1 MRKIEILQ
9 QNIEQHTSCSIE
21 KQKKLINWFN
31 KQNLLI
37 KIDIFKEQ
45 KNQYFKLK
53 QSLENNSDALSFSSF
68 ILAIDSFYRRERQL
82 KKKNST
88 ENLSSIKSQTDFSI
102 KKFRKLRKKE
112 KREKLLNI
120 WSVIKSMREENYSFR
135 DISLYIKQ
143 RHRFEVSHTYISR
156 CWKELEN
163 GF

>member
-1 MRKIEILQ
+1 MRDIEILQ

-45 KNQYFKLK
+45 KNQYFRLK
-53 QSLENNSDALSFSSF
+53 QSFDNNDVLSFTSF
-68 ILAIDSFYRRERQL
+68 ILAIDVFFQKEQQL
-82 KKKNST
+82 KKKNTSSS
-88 ENLSSIKSQTDFSI
+88 LSSIKSQTDFSI
-102 KKFRKLRKKE
+102 KKFRKHRRKE

-120 WSVIKSMREENYSFR
+120 WSTVKKLKNEEYSFR

-143 RHRFEVSHTYISR
+143 RHRFEVSHTYISAL
-156 CWKELEN
+156 WKEIEN
-163 GF
+163 EF